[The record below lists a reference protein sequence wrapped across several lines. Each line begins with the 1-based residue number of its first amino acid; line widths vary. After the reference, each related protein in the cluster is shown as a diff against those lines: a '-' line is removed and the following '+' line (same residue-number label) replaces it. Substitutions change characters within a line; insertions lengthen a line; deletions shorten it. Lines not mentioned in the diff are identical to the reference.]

1 MRKFFHIAKR
11 CLAPALIAVLL
22 PCAPAASALDAADLA
37 DIARVERYL
46 NNIRTMRARFIQ
58 IAPDGSH
65 AQGTIYLSR
74 PGKLR
79 VEYDPPTPIL
89 MIATKI
95 WLIYYDSEL
104 GQVSYLPLAATPAEF
119 LVRDSIRLGEDVA
132 VTDIERGLGVL
143 RVSLAGGDIGA
154 GSLTLIFSDNP
165 LELKQ
170 WQVIDAQGQK
180 TRITLIDTRFGL
192 SLDPG
197 LFKFVDPTPKRQRRY

>member
-11 CLAPALIAVLL
+11 RLATALFAALL
-22 PCAPAASALDAADLA
+22 PCAPSAGALDAADQA

-58 IAPDGSH
+58 IAPDGGH

-74 PGKLR
+74 PDKLR

-89 MIATKI
+89 MITTKI

-104 GQVSYLPLAATPAEF
+104 GQVSYLPLATTPAEF
-119 LVRDSIRLGEDVA
+119 LVRDSIRLDEDIA

-143 RVSLAGGDIGA
+143 RVSLVGDDIGA
-154 GSLTLIFSDNP
+154 GSLTLTFSDNP

-170 WQVIDAQGQK
+170 WQVIDARGQK
-180 TRITLIDTRFGL
+180 TRIALTDTRFGL

-197 LFKFVDPTPKRQRRY
+197 LFKFVDPTPKHRRRR